1 MNDATVLP
9 ILAAVFGIAAVF
21 VATARTFAIRRRNS
35 KSPSLLLSRSQPDN
49 KQTKEEYPGTCL
61 RASDTFTIGQ
71 EEPATEDK
79 FRRPEARR

>member
-35 KSPSLLLSRSQPDN
+35 KSPSLLLSRSEPAN
-49 KQTKEEYPGTCL
+49 KQMKEE
-61 RASDTFTIGQ
+61 
-71 EEPATEDK
+71 
-79 FRRPEARR
+79 